1 MTKTFKITN
10 EGSFEFIYDTK
21 NLKRYS
27 MNKHLGGFECE
38 ISNRDLD
45 VDKKYLPNQFA
56 LTRNNNL
63 SDAFLGEVAFIED
76 VKKEDILVKANK
88 ISHFFYDMHCID
100 ELKHTDFNPKDI
112 AKHKNSFK
120 VPMLTIANFKGSKL
134 INFNADGAGVN
145 FPYHKEL
152 FLKFK
157 KEIF

>member
-1 MTKTFKITN
+1 
-10 EGSFEFIYDTK
+10 
-21 NLKRYS
+21 
-27 MNKHLGGFECE
+27 
-38 ISNRDLD
+38 
-45 VDKKYLPNQFA
+45 
-56 LTRNNNL
+56 
-63 SDAFLGEVAFIED
+63 
-76 VKKEDILVKANK
+76 
-88 ISHFFYDMHCID
+88 MHCID